1 MAEEIKADKEL
12 NLKGEICP
20 YTFIKSKLALE
31 DMQVGQVLKVIVDF
45 QLSSEDVPRGMEF
58 EGHKVLKVEKIN
70 PTDWEIVIRKEK

>member
-1 MAEEIKADKEL
+1 MAQEAKVDREL

-31 DMQVGQVLKVIVDF
+31 DIEVGQVLRVIVDF

-58 EGHKVLKVEKIN
+58 EGQKVLKVEKIN
-70 PTDWEIVIRKEK
+70 PTDWEIIIRKEK